1 MLQWLRQLAGF
12 LLALVILF
20 EEWGWEALQALAERI
35 GRWPPLRWL
44 ERRIAAL
51 PPWGAL
57 AVYFVPALA
66 LLPVKLGALWLV
78 GSGHALAGL
87 AVIVVAKVAGTAL
100 LARLFALTKP
110 ALMGLPWF
118 ARLYGRWRE
127 WKLAL
132 LASVRASRV
141 WQRVGEWKRRLLAA
155 WQRSGGG

>member
-1 MLQWLRQLAGF
+1 MLKALRQIAGF

-35 GRWPPLRWL
+35 GRWPPLHWL
-44 ERRIAAL
+44 ERRIARL

-57 AVYFVPALA
+57 AVYFVPALG

-87 AVIVVAKVAGTAL
+87 GLILGAKVLGTAL
-100 LARLFALTKP
+100 LARLFALTQP
-110 ALMGLPWF
+110 ALMRMPWF
-118 ARLYGRWRE
+118 ARGYERWRA

-132 LASVRASRV
+132 LARVRASRA
-141 WQRVGEWKRRLLAA
+141 WRMVGEWRRRMVAA
-155 WQRSGGG
+155 WERSGGG

>member
-1 MLQWLRQLAGF
+1 MGWLRQVAGF
-12 LLALVILF
+12 VLAMIILF

-44 ERRIAAL
+44 EGRISRL

-57 AVYFVPALA
+57 VAYFVPALA

-87 AVIVVAKVAGTAL
+87 VVIVAAKVAGTAL

-110 ALMGLPWF
+110 ALMRLPWF
-118 ARLYGRWRE
+118 ARGYERWRA

-132 LASVRASRV
+132 LARVRASRA
-141 WQRVGEWKRRLLAA
+141 WRAAAAWKRRMRAA
-155 WQRSGGG
+155 WERSGGG